1 MKKILFAFTLLF
13 ALSGCSLFH
22 LRQMEIEQGNVFTP
36 EMVNQLH
43 TGMTEVDVK
52 YVMGSPVLVNT
63 FSDNRVDYVYTL
75 KQAGNLKVQKS
86 VTLTFVNGRLRA
98 IDRKGL

>member
-1 MKKILFAFTLLF
+1 MKKILFTLVLSSF
-13 ALSGCSLFH
+13 LSGCSLFH
-22 LRQMEIEQGNVFTP
+22 IRHMEIEQGNIYTP

-52 YVMGSPVLVNT
+52 YVMGSPVLINT

-75 KQAGNLKVQKS
+75 KQAGSLKVQKS
-86 VTLTFVNGRLRA
+86 VTLTFVNGTLRS
-98 IDRKGL
+98 INKSY